1 MNVAILVGGG
11 RGVRFGGDRPKQFLE
26 LNGTPIIV
34 HTLRQFELSRQIDQV
49 VVVLPAPEINFFQS
63 LGDKFDLK
71 KISRVVAG
79 GETRAQS
86 VKSGL
91 AAIEQAEVVAV
102 HDAVRPLV
110 THDEIDR
117 VVVAAAESGAA
128 ILVAAVSETI
138 KEVKDNR
145 VARTVARADLR
156 RALTPQS
163 FHFDILKRA
172 YEQLDQLES
181 SGVEVTDDSFLVER
195 LGVAVTL
202 VEGNARN
209 IKITTPEDLAM
220 AEALLHRRS
229 AGVEAGKKE

>member
-49 VVVLPAPEINFFQS
+49 VVVLPASEITVFQS

-128 ILVAAVSETI
+128 ILVAGVSETI
-138 KEVKDNR
+138 KEVEDHR
-145 VARTVARADLR
+145 VARTVARAHLR

-172 YEQLDQLES
+172 YEQLDELES
-181 SGVEVTDDSFLVER
+181 SGVEVTDDSFLVEC
-195 LGVAVTL
+195 LGVAVSV

-220 AEALLHRRS
+220 AEAFLTL
-229 AGVEAGKKE
+229 

>member
-49 VVVLPAPEINFFQS
+49 VVVLPASEITAFQS
-63 LGDKFDLK
+63 LADKFDLK
-71 KISRVVAG
+71 KVSRVIAG

-91 AAIEQAEVVAV
+91 AVIEQAEVVAV

-128 ILVAAVSETI
+128 ILVAGVSETI
-138 KEVKDNR
+138 KEVENNR
-145 VARTVARADLR
+145 VARTVARAHLR

-163 FHFDILKRA
+163 FHFEILKRA
-172 YEQLDQLES
+172 YEQLDELES

-195 LGVAVTL
+195 LGLAVSV
-202 VEGNARN
+202 VEGSARN

-220 AEALLHRRS
+220 AEAFLTL
-229 AGVEAGKKE
+229 

>member
-49 VVVLPAPEINFFQS
+49 VVVLPALEINCFQS

-91 AAIEQAEVVAV
+91 AEIEQAEIVAV

-128 ILVAAVSETI
+128 ILVAGVSETI
-138 KEVKDNR
+138 KEVENNR
-145 VARTVARADLR
+145 VARTVARAHLR

-163 FHFDILKRA
+163 FHFEILKRA

-181 SGVEVTDDSFLVER
+181 SGVEVADDSFLVER
-195 LGVAVTL
+195 LGVAVSV

-220 AEALLHRRS
+220 AEAFLTL
-229 AGVEAGKKE
+229 

>member
-49 VVVLPAPEINFFQS
+49 VVVLPASEINLFQS
-63 LGDKFDLK
+63 FADKFDLK

-86 VKSGL
+86 VKCGL
-91 AAIEQAEVVAV
+91 ATIEQTEVVAV

-117 VVVAAAESGAA
+117 VVAAALESGAA
-128 ILVAAVSETI
+128 ILVAGVSETI
-138 KEVKDNR
+138 KEVENNR
-145 VARTVARADLR
+145 VARTVPRAHLR

-172 YEQLDQLES
+172 YEQLEQLES

-195 LGVAVTL
+195 LGVAVSV

-220 AEALLHRRS
+220 AEAFLR
-229 AGVEAGKKE
+229 

>member
-49 VVVLPAPEINFFQS
+49 VVVLPASEITVFQS
-63 LGDKFDLK
+63 LVDKFDLK

-128 ILVAAVSETI
+128 ILVAGVSETI
-138 KEVKDNR
+138 KEVEDHR
-145 VARTVARADLR
+145 VARTVARAHLR

-163 FHFDILKRA
+163 FHFEILKRA
-172 YEQLDQLES
+172 YEQLDELES

-195 LGVAVTL
+195 LGVAVSV
-202 VEGNARN
+202 VEGSARN

-220 AEALLHRRS
+220 AEAFLTL
-229 AGVEAGKKE
+229 

>member
-49 VVVLPAPEINFFQS
+49 IVVLPAPEITVFQS
-63 LGDKFDLK
+63 LADKFDLK

-110 THDEIDR
+110 TADEIDR
-117 VVVAAAESGAA
+117 AVVAATESGAA
-128 ILVAAVSETI
+128 ILVAGVSETI
-138 KEVKDNR
+138 KEVEDNR

-202 VEGNARN
+202 VEGSARN

-220 AEALLHRRS
+220 AEAFLTL
-229 AGVEAGKKE
+229 

>member
-34 HTLRQFELSRQIDQV
+34 HTLRQFELSRHIDQV
-49 VVVLPAPEINFFQS
+49 IVVLPAPEINVFQS
-63 LGDKFDLK
+63 LADQFNLK

-117 VVVAAAESGAA
+117 VMVAATESGAA
-128 ILVAAVSETI
+128 ILVAGVSETI
-138 KEVKDNR
+138 KEVEDNR
-145 VARTVARADLR
+145 VARTVPRAYLR

-172 YEQLDQLES
+172 YEQLEQLES

-202 VEGNARN
+202 VEGSARN

-220 AEALLHRRS
+220 AEAFLTL
-229 AGVEAGKKE
+229 

>member
-1 MNVAILVGGG
+1 
-11 RGVRFGGDRPKQFLE
+11 
-26 LNGTPIIV
+26 
-34 HTLRQFELSRQIDQV
+34 
-49 VVVLPAPEINFFQS
+49 
-63 LGDKFDLK
+63 LK

-128 ILVAAVSETI
+128 ILVAGVSETI
-138 KEVKDNR
+138 KEVEDKR
-145 VARTVARADLR
+145 VARTIPRAHLR

-172 YEQLDQLES
+172 YEQLEQLES

-195 LGVAVTL
+195 LGLAVTL
-202 VEGNARN
+202 VEGNVAQYQDYNSGRFS
-209 IKITTPEDLAM
+209 D
-220 AEALLHRRS
+220 
-229 AGVEAGKKE
+229 G

>member
-49 VVVLPAPEINFFQS
+49 VVVLPASEITVFQS
-63 LGDKFDLK
+63 LVDKFDLK

-128 ILVAAVSETI
+128 ILVAGVSETI
-138 KEVKDNR
+138 KEVEDHR
-145 VARTVARADLR
+145 VARTVARAHLR

-163 FHFDILKRA
+163 FHFEILKRA
-172 YEQLDQLES
+172 YEQLDELES

-202 VEGNARN
+202 VEGSARN

-220 AEALLHRRS
+220 AEAFLTL
-229 AGVEAGKKE
+229 

>member
-49 VVVLPAPEINFFQS
+49 VVVLPASEITVFQS
-63 LGDKFDLK
+63 LVDKLDLK

-128 ILVAAVSETI
+128 ILVAGVSETI
-138 KEVKDNR
+138 KEVEDHR
-145 VARTVARADLR
+145 VARTVARAHLR

-163 FHFDILKRA
+163 FHFEILKRA
-172 YEQLDQLES
+172 YEQLDELES

-195 LGVAVTL
+195 LGVAVSV
-202 VEGNARN
+202 VEGSARN

-220 AEALLHRRS
+220 AEAFLTL
-229 AGVEAGKKE
+229 

>member
-49 VVVLPAPEINFFQS
+49 IVVLPAPEITVFQS
-63 LGDKFDLK
+63 LADKFDLK

-110 THDEIDR
+110 MHDEIDR
-117 VVVAAAESGAA
+117 VVVAAADSGAA
-128 ILVAAVSETI
+128 ILVAGVSETI
-138 KEVKDNR
+138 KEVEDNR
-145 VARTVARADLR
+145 VARTVARAGLR

-202 VEGNARN
+202 VEGSARN

-220 AEALLHRRS
+220 AEAFLTL
-229 AGVEAGKKE
+229 

>member
-49 VVVLPAPEINFFQS
+49 VVVLPASEITVFQS
-63 LGDKFDLK
+63 LADKFDLK

-128 ILVAAVSETI
+128 ILVAGVSETI
-138 KEVKDNR
+138 KEVENNR
-145 VARTVARADLR
+145 VARTVARAHLR

-163 FHFDILKRA
+163 FHFEILKRA
-172 YEQLDQLES
+172 YEQLDQLET

-195 LGVAVTL
+195 LGLAVSV
-202 VEGNARN
+202 VEGSARN

-220 AEALLHRRS
+220 AEAFLKL
-229 AGVEAGKKE
+229 

>member
-49 VVVLPAPEINFFQS
+49 VVVLPASEITVFQS
-63 LGDKFDLK
+63 LADKFDLK
-71 KISRVVAG
+71 KVSRVIAG

-110 THDEIDR
+110 TADEIDR
-117 VVVAAAESGAA
+117 AVVAATESGAA
-128 ILVAAVSETI
+128 ILVAGVSETI
-138 KEVKDNR
+138 KEVENNR
-145 VARTVARADLR
+145 VARTIPRAHLR

-172 YEQLDQLES
+172 YEQLDQLEV

-195 LGVAVTL
+195 LGLAVTL

-229 AGVEAGKKE
+229 AGVEAEE

>member
-49 VVVLPAPEINFFQS
+49 VVVLPAPEINFFQT

-91 AAIEQAEVVAV
+91 AAIEQAEIVAV

-128 ILVAAVSETI
+128 ILVAGVSETI
-138 KEVKDNR
+138 KEVENNR
-145 VARTVARADLR
+145 VARTVARAHLR

-195 LGVAVTL
+195 LGVAVSV

-220 AEALLHRRS
+220 AEAFLTL
-229 AGVEAGKKE
+229 

>member
-49 VVVLPAPEINFFQS
+49 VVVLPASEITVFQS
-63 LGDKFDLK
+63 LVDKFDLK

-128 ILVAAVSETI
+128 ILVAGVSETI
-138 KEVKDNR
+138 KEVEDHR
-145 VARTVARADLR
+145 VARTVARAHLR

-163 FHFDILKRA
+163 FHFEILKRA
-172 YEQLDQLES
+172 YEQLDELES

-195 LGVAVTL
+195 LGVAVSV

-220 AEALLHRRS
+220 AEAFLTL
-229 AGVEAGKKE
+229 